1 MYHVPRCLLIITV
14 VTILLSSAGFG
25 YATEGKSEEETLRGV
40 KSLCVIVHGLDYEFE
55 EYGLTQD
62 KIQKDFEAKLRTAG
76 IEVLSKEESL
86 KEPGAPFLSLMVGT
100 LRAFTTKDTEFYF
113 ISIVTKFRQNVYLE
127 RVPKKKV
134 SGITTWSNTR
144 FGINFVHNIRSEV
157 DGAIDKF
164 ISAYLSVNPK

>member
-1 MYHVPRCLLIITV
+1 MYHAPRSLLIITV
-14 VTILLSSAGFG
+14 MTVLLSSSGFG
-25 YATEGKSEEETLRGV
+25 YATDGTSEEKTLRDV
-40 KSLCVIVHGLDYEFE
+40 KALYVIVHGLDYEFE
-55 EYGLTQD
+55 EYGLTQN

-76 IEVLSKEESL
+76 IEVLTRDESL

-113 ISIVTKFRQNVYLE
+113 ISIVIKFRQNVYLE

-134 SGITTWSNTR
+134 PGITTWSNTR

-164 ISAYLSVNPK
+164 IRAYLSVNPK